1 MGRIYQDYYD
11 FFEQTSKA
19 ILFER
24 FATED
29 VDGKP
34 VPSLAIYL
42 DEGEVESGAFHKK
55 IVENLGVRSFEEF
68 LDKFTPWVYEMIE
81 PGETED
87 SVEIKYSLEK
97 PKGYDET
104 GMNPTAL
111 NSTALYEMVNKLY
124 EQRKN
129 SGVPQLN
136 FDFSDI
142 AKVLSPESQTEKIK
156 QARRKMKFYLDE
168 FFSLEEK
175 TPGIPSNEKV
185 KALNM
190 FNNSKAVV
198 QEAYTSG
205 TASLLTLKLGDAGN
219 ALLALADSN
228 GKEETAED
236 GKVYVGIPDYDADGN
251 LKIRRVEVHDKNK
264 GNQIGMNS
272 EQQLLEILQ
281 DDFENAAPEYMQ
293 KSPEITNLVLS
304 NISTGLA
311 RTEHKKEFWLARL
324 ESGQQDYK
332 KWMENLA
339 NVIAPLIEKFIGVKA
354 FFENATV
361 DGRLDSVLIVAN
373 ATVTELVDDEKIRN
387 HLSAFLDILS
397 REIKKKIWFAI
408 IPAIALKTDDNEQE
422 IFPVEYIP
430 GGSFRDMLDNK
441 NVPKENKN
449 KEQNLVNARDAKML
463 LDICEDAG
471 IMTFYNY
478 KAESDTVFG
487 NIKKEIYEKMRDS
500 IVFEKGNYAVC
511 CLPNFT
517 IIPDDERNVII
528 NKQLVERGCQE
539 QLVSIKIPAIY
550 VEASYVAA
558 GMVIGSQQK
567 GMLEKKGFNVDP
579 TLTNIRFDME
589 GKNVYKKYQ
598 SNMCIEND
606 LPVPRDM
613 TEEIMKTRFGF
624 YFSDK
629 RVLGDS
635 GSDITHCYVR
645 NARTMAKNSETKT
658 YDEINNQLFRDF
670 VLALLYGNL
679 EEADPDD
686 AGNIKE
692 NDIQEWMDCAQ
703 ANKASLVDNALMKN
717 SEKISSKDNVEFE
730 FEFVHAKIKTKLKI
744 RSN

>member
-1 MGRIYQDYYD
+1 MSRNYYD

-29 VDGKP
+29 VDGKT
-34 VPSLAIYL
+34 VPSLATYL
-42 DEGEVESGAFHKK
+42 NEDEVQSGAFHKK
-55 IVENLGVRSFEEF
+55 IVEKLGIRSFEEF

-156 QARRKMKFYLDE
+156 QARRNMKFYLDE

-175 TPGIPSNEKV
+175 IPGIPSNEKV

-190 FNNSKAVV
+190 FNASKAVV
-198 QEAYTSG
+198 QDAYTSG

-219 ALLALADSN
+219 ALLALAASK
-228 GKEETAED
+228 GEEVVAED
-236 GKVYVGIPDYDADGN
+236 GKVYVGIPDYDVDGN
-251 LKIRRVEVHDKNK
+251 LKIRKIEVNDKNEV
-264 GNQIGMNS
+264 NQIGMNS
-272 EQQLLEILQ
+272 EQQLLEILK
-281 DDFENAAPEYMQ
+281 DDFEDVAPEYMQ

-361 DGRLDSVLIVAN
+361 DGKLDSVLIVAN
-373 ATVTELVDDEKIRN
+373 ATVTELVGTDRIKK
-387 HLSAFLDILS
+387 HLSEFLGNVN

-422 IFPVEYIP
+422 RYSVEYVP
-430 GGSFRDMLDNK
+430 GADLKSMLK
-441 NVPKENKN
+441 NVQKENKN
-449 KEQNLVNARDAKML
+449 KEQNLVNIQDAKML
-463 LDICEDAG
+463 LEICQEAG

-478 KAESDTVFG
+478 KAESNTVFG
-487 NIKKEIYEKMRDS
+487 NIKKETYEKMRDS
-500 IVFEKGNYAVC
+500 MEFEKGNYAVC

-528 NKQLVERGCQE
+528 NKQLVENGCQE
-539 QLVSIKIPAIY
+539 KLVSIEIPAIY
-550 VEASYVAA
+550 VEASYIAA

-567 GMLEKKGFNVDP
+567 GMLEKKEFNVDP
-579 TLTNIRFDME
+579 NLTNIRFDME

-598 SNMCIEND
+598 SNMCVEND

-613 TEEIMKTRFGF
+613 NEEIMKTRFGF

-629 RVLGDS
+629 RIPGDN
-635 GSDITHCYVR
+635 GNDITHCYIR

-670 VLALLYGNL
+670 VLALLYGN
-679 EEADPDD
+679 EDVADPEY

-692 NDIQEWMDCAQ
+692 TDIQEWMDYAQ
-703 ANKASLVDNALMKN
+703 ANKTSLVDNALMKD
-717 SEKISSKDNVEFE
+717 SEKIISKDNVEFE
-730 FEFVHAKIKTKLKI
+730 FEFVHAKSKTKLKTK
-744 RSN
+744 SN